1 MAKSQE
7 QEQAQ
12 EEQEQEQDQDQ
23 DPQRRAA
30 KVMQISLRLASVIGS
45 RMGAV
50 RERERGGGMS
60 RGRGTELRPRQHLH
74 V

>member
-12 EEQEQEQDQDQ
+12 EEEQEQEQEQDQ

-50 RERERGGGMS
+50 RERERAVGGD
-60 RGRGTELRPRQHLH
+60 E
-74 V
+74 

>member
-12 EEQEQEQDQDQ
+12 EEEQEQEQDQ

-50 RERERGGGMS
+50 RERERAVGGD
-60 RGRGTELRPRQHLH
+60 E
-74 V
+74 